1 MTRVALVKPDHLGD
15 LVLASPAIRAAERH
29 FGSVTLFVS
38 DSTRSLARFLFPG
51 TELRQINMPHLARRR
66 SEFDEAATISELE
79 EFDLVLWLRDDLPT
93 QELAARIK
101 SHHDFAG
108 GSFLTHQSAIEK
120 RMMVRH
126 VGEYS
131 RTELFSPEP
140 IRWPDT
146 IKSIGLCVAAGFPTN
161 RWPNVYW
168 LELADLLAQSGLPL
182 TLIGGPGERND
193 IALLASQLRRL
204 SVRTAIGGESYGDFL
219 DALNDIDLVI
229 ATDGG
234 TAHICS
240 VRKPVLSIFGSSPW
254 RRYAPFGRQNVV
266 VTRDLSCSPCLQFST
281 GEVNGCLTR
290 ECLVGLTP
298 QHVVASL
305 RSGENESSAL
315 RGIAVHRGTSHLF
328 AD

>member
-15 LVLASPAIRAAERH
+15 LVLASPAIRAAERY

-38 DSTRSLARFLFPG
+38 NSTRSLARFLFPD
-51 TELRQINMPHLARRR
+51 TELRQINMPHLARHR
-66 SEFDEAATISELE
+66 SDFDEAATISELE

-93 QELAARIK
+93 QALASRIR
-101 SHHDFAG
+101 SRHDFAA

-126 VGEYS
+126 VGDYS

-140 IRWPDT
+140 ILWPDT
-146 IKSIGLCVAAGFPTN
+146 VKSVGLCVAAGFPTN

-204 SVRTAIGGESYGDFL
+204 SLRTAIGGESYGDFL

-290 ECLVGLTP
+290 ECLIGLTP
-298 QHVVASL
+298 QHVIASL
-305 RSGENESSAL
+305 RSGEKASSAL